1 MMNYKERERT
11 IKLYIGAFILV
22 ATGMGSILAAN
33 IFISTPSSGQEFG
46 QGEYLIKT
54 CDTWIRLDLQSGG
67 TGESGAPEGYS
78 PLTGI
83 TISGLDTKQCAGT
96 SFSLGAI
103 DKNGF
108 DLALYRTDEQV
119 GMCENLACTDTI
131 NSQNIFTLDIDPQ
144 GSLTLQNADLFHVL
158 AFDQTNGVY
167 TVHFAQPAILARDIA
182 RLTIQSSNL

>member
-1 MMNYKERERT
+1 LICSFKPGLDFET
-11 IKLYIGAFILV
+11 
-22 ATGMGSILAAN
+22 ATA
-33 IFISTPSSGQEFG
+33 
-46 QGEYLIKT
+46 T
-54 CDTWIRLDLQSGG
+54 CPDRL
-67 TGESGAPEGYS
+67 S

-103 DKNGF
+103 DKYGF
-108 DLALYRTDEQV
+108 DLALYRTDDQV

-131 NSQNIFTLDIDPQ
+131 NSQGIFTLDIDPQ

-158 AFDQTNGVY
+158 AFDQTTGVY
-167 TVHFAQPAILARDIA
+167 TVHFAQPTILARDIA